1 MQEETLNIKSPIK
14 SDVTQIE
21 LRMNTIVFLIGPSG
35 CGKTHFT
42 ENKLIPEL
50 HAQGDVKIHHVASDE
65 IRREILGDQTLS
77 KKDAKMLHASKPAFE
92 LLDARVRA
100 LTSYPVNADFVV
112 IDSTG
117 LSKDFRDSV
126 KRIADDNN
134 YNIAVVMFDYK
145 GRQPYYDFLSDDEE
159 SKAVTS
165 RQIKHMREKT
175 FSEVSKKTFNN
186 ITKIKSHDLTQYS
199 VSIINYDRYQEC
211 ILPSG
216 FDYVTIG
223 DIHGCYDE
231 FVALLEKNDFVVAD
245 GKITEAEIED
255 KDFNPKRIVL
265 VGDLVDKGYNV
276 RGVIEL
282 VHNNLDMFFMVK
294 GNHENFVYKFLKNL
308 DGDEDSGIRP
318 KDLPPQEVMDIYFD
332 SIELFKSDE
341 ELKQKFY
348 DIVDAM
354 KPFLKADH
362 FIVTHAP
369 CDQKYL
375 GKLGAKSEKSQQ
387 TIVYPKSM
395 EFDNKQDYLAAK
407 SKFFGFFRNQASRSL
422 PFHLFGH
429 VSSKGVGMRANKVNL
444 DSGAVSGGHLSSI
457 IINPFG
463 RNISRKT
470 PATNENIVKKEL
482 NDFFFTPPPKI
493 SMDTLES
500 KERGRVFYASEQGVN
515 FISGTI
521 CPADKNIVRDENKN
535 IYLDESELESL
546 SKGVEYFKKNGVK
559 KIIAQ
564 PKYMGSRAN
573 VYLFKDPSKNYTAS
587 RQGYIVKPEKIDL
600 TDAYKP
606 LYELSFIKEAFKD
619 NTELLILDAELLP
632 WSAIGKGLIEKN
644 FVTVDKAVTSEI
656 EFLKE
661 NGFEEALNAVVDG
674 PYKDCDFEKISHK
687 TSRKDIIKIVG
698 SNNERTFRA
707 IKDYIREFDDIDS
720 LEVMIK
726 IYSRQI
732 ELYGSA
738 GDIHFKPFSILK
750 QVFADGT
757 EKLFFD
763 ESNEDIY
770 KAISKDDYLVVD
782 LENPEDIKK
791 LQEFY
796 DKTTID
802 EEMEGIMLKPLTVY
816 VKGVVPAMKVR
827 NPRYLTIIYGP
838 DYLMSTK
845 LEKLINRKKVYKK
858 LETSVNEWEIG
869 KRLLEIPYNK
879 ISKENEHY
887 VQAFGEMVIEE
898 RNEREIDPRL

>member
-1 MQEETLNIKSPIK
+1 MQEETLKIKAPIK

-35 CGKTHFT
+35 CGKTYFT

-50 HAQGDVKIHHVASDE
+50 RAQGDVKIHHIASDE
-65 IRREILGDQTLS
+65 IRRELLGDKTLS

-145 GRQPYYDFLSDDEE
+145 GRQPYYDYLSDDEE

-165 RQIKHMREKT
+165 RQIKYMRENT

-186 ITKIKSHDLTQYS
+186 ITKIKSHDLTQYN
-199 VSIINYDRYQEC
+199 VNIVDYDRYQEC

-231 FVALLEKNDFVVAD
+231 FVSLLEKNDFVVAD
-245 GKITEAEIED
+245 GKITEVTD

-276 RGVIEL
+276 KGVIEL
-282 VHNNLDMFFMVK
+282 IHNNMELFYMVT
-294 GNHENFVYKFLKNL
+294 GNHENFVYRFLKN
-308 DGDEDSGIRP
+308 DMAE
-318 KDLPPQEVMDIYFD
+318 KDLPPQDVMDTYFD
-332 SIELFKSDE
+332 SIKIFEEDE
-341 ELKQKFY
+341 ELKQKFF
-348 DIVDAM
+348 DIYDAM

-375 GKLGAKSEKSQQ
+375 GKLGSVSERNQR
-387 TIVYPKSM
+387 TIVYPKQA
-395 EFDNKQDYLAAK
+395 EFDTMQDYLSAK
-407 SKFFGFFRNQASRSL
+407 SKFFGFFRKQASRSL

-429 VSSKGVGMRANKVNL
+429 VSTNGIAMRANKINL

-463 RNISRKT
+463 RNISRKA

-493 SMDTLES
+493 SMDTLEG
-500 KERGRVFYASEQGVN
+500 KERGRIFHASEQGVN
-515 FISGTI
+515 FVSGTI
-521 CPADKNIVRDENKN
+521 CPADKNIVRDENGD
-535 IYLDESELESL
+535 IFLEESELESL
-546 SKGVEYFKKNGVK
+546 DKGVEYFKKNGVTE
-559 KIIAQ
+559 IIAQ

-573 VYLFKDPSKNYTAS
+573 VYLFKDPSKNYTTS
-587 RQGYIVKPEKIDL
+587 RQGYMVKPENLDL
-600 TDAYKP
+600 TEAYKP
-606 LYELSFIKEAFKD
+606 LYELPFIKKAFED

-632 WSAIGKGLIEKN
+632 WSAIGKGLIERN

-661 NGFEEALNAVVDG
+661 NGFEEALNTVVDG
-674 PYKDCDFEKISHK
+674 PYKDCDFETISHK
-687 TSRKDIIKIVG
+687 TSRKDIIKAVG

-707 IKDYIREFDDIDS
+707 IKDYIREFDNLDN

-732 ELYGSA
+732 ELYGSE
-738 GDIHFKPFSILK
+738 GDVHFKPFSILK

-763 ESNEDIY
+763 QSNEYIY
-770 KAISKDDYLVVD
+770 KSISKDDYLVVD
-782 LENPEDIKK
+782 ITKEEDLKK
-791 LQEFY
+791 LKAFY

-802 EEMEGIMLKPLTVY
+802 EEMEGIMLKPLTVF

-838 DYLMSTK
+838 DYLMKTK
-845 LEKLINRKKVYKK
+845 LEKLINRKKVFRK

-879 ISKENEHY
+879 INKENEHY

>member
-1 MQEETLNIKSPIK
+1 MQEETLKIKATAK
-14 SDVTQIE
+14 SDVTRIE

-35 CGKTHFT
+35 CGKTYFT

-50 HAQGDVKIHHVASDE
+50 KAKGDVKIHHVASDE

-77 KKDAKMLHASKPAFE
+77 KKDAKMLYASKPAFE
-92 LLDARVRA
+92 LLDARVRV

-145 GRQPYYDFLSDDEE
+145 GRQPYYQFLSDDEE

-165 RQIKHMREKT
+165 RQIKYMRESV
-175 FSEVSKKTFNN
+175 FSEVSKKTFRN
-186 ITKIKSHDLTQYS
+186 ITKIKSHDLDNYKIDI
-199 VSIINYDRYQEC
+199 VDYDRYQEC

-245 GKITEAEIED
+245 GKITEVTD

-276 RGVIEL
+276 AGVIEL
-282 VHNNLDMFFMVK
+282 IHNNLDMFYMVR
-294 GNHENFVYKFLKNL
+294 GNHENFVYRFLKN
-308 DGDEDSGIRP
+308 DMAE
-318 KDLPPQEVMDIYFD
+318 KDLPPQDVMDTYFD
-332 SIELFKSDE
+332 SIKTFEADE
-341 ELKQKFY
+341 ELKQKFF
-348 DIVDAM
+348 DIYEVM

-375 GKLGAKSEKSQQ
+375 GKLGATSERNQR
-387 TIVYPKSM
+387 TIVYPKQM
-395 EFDNKQDYLAAK
+395 ELDKDGNKLYPTPQDYLAAK
-407 SKFFGFFRNQASRSL
+407 SKFFGFFRKQASRSL

-429 VSSKGVGMRANKVNL
+429 VSTKGIARKANKVNL

-470 PATNENIVKKEL
+470 PATNEKIIKKEL

-493 SMDTLES
+493 SIDTLEG
-500 KERGRVFYASEQGVN
+500 KERGRIFYASEQGVN

-535 IYLDESELESL
+535 IYLEESELESL
-546 SKGVEYFKKNGVK
+546 DKGVEYFKKNGVT

-573 VYLFKDPSKNYTAS
+573 IYLFKDPSKNYTTT
-587 RQGYIVKPEKIDL
+587 RQGYMVKPERLDL
-600 TDAYKP
+600 TEVYKP
-606 LYELSFIKEAFKD
+606 LYELPFIKEAFGD

-632 WSAIGKGLIEKN
+632 WSAVGKGLIEKN

-656 EFLKE
+656 TFLKE
-661 NGFEEALNAVVDG
+661 NGFEDALNAVIDG
-674 PYKDCDFEKISHK
+674 PYKGCDFETISHK
-687 TSRKDIIKIVG
+687 TSRKDIVKAVG
-698 SNNERTFRA
+698 SNNEKTFRA
-707 IKDYIREFDDIDS
+707 INNYIREFDNIDS
-720 LEVMIK
+720 FEAMIK

-732 ELYGSA
+732 ELYGSD
-738 GDIHFKPFSILK
+738 GDVHFKPFSILK
-750 QVFADGT
+750 QVFTDGT
-757 EKLFFD
+757 EKLFFE

-770 KAISKDDYLVVD
+770 KAISKDNYLVIDITKEED
-782 LENPEDIKK
+782 LKK
-791 LQEFY
+791 LKVFY

-838 DYLMSTK
+838 DYLMKTK
-845 LEKLINRKKVYKK
+845 FEKLINRKKVFRK

-879 ISKENEHY
+879 ISKKNEHY